1 MRRLALG
8 WTAPALAQDTAAPV
22 PVIIDTDFAADAWM
36 AILFLLQH
44 PGADVRA
51 ITLTGAGEAHC
62 DPGVRNALNLAA
74 LADQPDIPVACGRET
89 PLEGEHTF
97 PDEWRTSV
105 DSMFGIPMPTNEAE
119 PFAGDAV
126 ALLQASIAA
135 SPQPPVLITLGPL
148 TNIAELFA
156 ADPALTAQVARVV
169 IMGGAVS
176 TPGNVWLGDGS
187 AEWNLYVDPLAA
199 DQVIQSGAPVT
210 LVPLDATNHVPL
222 TRAVVNGLRD
232 DYTTPAADFVY
243 QVLAAQSG
251 FIQSGDYYFWDPLA
265 AAMAVDRSLGAFQ
278 GRPLR
283 VVTGEGPDSG
293 RTVADGRG
301 TPIEVAVS
309 ADRERFEL
317 AFRNVLNGRPAD
329 APLPEE
335 AVAAVVE
342 GGNAALVRRYFEEG
356 WATPNSPVVDELL
369 APGYAL
375 TGSDPNFV
383 GDIETLKGTIASLHL
398 FMPDATVQVEFV
410 VDAGDTLAVRVMVE
424 GTLSNPD
431 LGELATG
438 EPVALALHSI
448 LNVEDGR
455 IVEEWQVVDFS
466 SLLFGFGAL
475 KQEVLE
481 QLWTAAG

>member
-8 WTAPALAQDTAAPV
+8 WTAPALAQNTAAPV
-22 PVIIDTDFAADAWM
+22 PVIIDTAFAADDWM

-169 IMGGAVS
+169 IMGGAV
-176 TPGNVWLGDGS
+176 N
-187 AEWNLYVDPLAA
+187 
-199 DQVIQSGAPVT
+199 
-210 LVPLDATNHVPL
+210 
-222 TRAVVNGLRD
+222 
-232 DYTTPAADFVY
+232 
-243 QVLAAQSG
+243 
-251 FIQSGDYYFWDPLA
+251 
-265 AAMAVDRSLGAFQ
+265 
-278 GRPLR
+278 
-283 VVTGEGPDSG
+283 
-293 RTVADGRG
+293 
-301 TPIEVAVS
+301 

-342 GGNAALVRRYFEEG
+342 GGNTALVRRYFEEG

-375 TGSDPNFV
+375 TGNDPNFV